1 MIDRYV
7 EIIDQIK
14 EEILSSVDEEYFA
27 MGKDFM
33 TFKFR
38 TDDELVYNK
47 IVNIPVC
54 VIPLSCVVKKGKF
67 CYPQSRLQKCFF
79 EFSN

>member
-1 MIDRYV
+1 
-7 EIIDQIK
+7 
-14 EEILSSVDEEYFA
+14 

-54 VIPLSCVVKKGKF
+54 VIPLSCVVKKANFVIHSLDYKNVSMNLVIKF
-67 CYPQSRLQKCFF
+67 ILIKKLILVLS
-79 EFSN
+79 